1 LIYNW
6 VRKNFIGDGYRS
18 LLESDGASP
27 YPYFK
32 INTNF
37 WKIKYTN
44 TYVVKDVRPEVTLER
59 TYATKFMANHYLSWN
74 VSNRLNLGFFESVI
88 WTTND
93 RGFDASL
100 SILLCSTGQL
110 SLHLQRGRKCVMG
123 LTYKQVE

>member
-1 LIYNW
+1 
-6 VRKNFIGDGYRS
+6 
-18 LLESDGASP
+18 LESDGASP

-44 TYVVKDVRPEVTLER
+44 TYMWLKDVRPVTLER

-88 WTTND
+88 WTNTND
-93 RGFDASL
+93 SLMPVL
-100 SILLCSTGQL
+100 SILLFWQL
-110 SLHLQRGRKCVMG
+110 SLHLQRGREMLLG
-123 LTYKQVE
+123 LTYKYKWNDQIL